1 MKEITRLPLA
11 VPIPLVKLYRLTST
25 ASTVLCRKFSYLCH
39 FASQLV
45 ISAVFKSIK
54 LPQASSINQTSTL
67 GHHGK
72 WAHLLVDSI
81 LEITEETTD
90 NSSAIGLSMIAF
102 HQSLFGIVVTMD
114 LWYPILRSN
123 VTCKAANSHS
133 PSMFLCSKVQYWER
147 AETDI
152 ERTNVPILPVSGHES
167 PQGTFRTYQLRGIN
181 HSHALCT
188 VYDIILKVDESTHVC
203 IVRYLGLC

>member
-1 MKEITRLPLA
+1 
-11 VPIPLVKLYRLTST
+11 
-25 ASTVLCRKFSYLCH
+25 
-39 FASQLV
+39 
-45 ISAVFKSIK
+45 
-54 LPQASSINQTSTL
+54 
-67 GHHGK
+67 
-72 WAHLLVDSI
+72 
-81 LEITEETTD
+81 
-90 NSSAIGLSMIAF
+90 
-102 HQSLFGIVVTMD
+102 
-114 LWYPILRSN
+114 
-123 VTCKAANSHS
+123 
-133 PSMFLCSKVQYWER
+133 MFLCSKVQYWER